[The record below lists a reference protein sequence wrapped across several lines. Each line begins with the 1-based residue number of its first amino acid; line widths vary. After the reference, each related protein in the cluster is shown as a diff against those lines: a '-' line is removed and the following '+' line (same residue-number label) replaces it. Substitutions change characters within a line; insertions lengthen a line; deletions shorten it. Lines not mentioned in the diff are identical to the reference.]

1 MMMANSPC
9 AKCSVVSG
17 RVNSGHL
24 PQHRSDSMPQTS
36 SDDRAKVEH
45 ASLGARLDGW
55 KDIASYLGKAER
67 TVKRWERDRGLPVHR
82 VPGGARSSVYARPA
96 ELEEWLKSSQDS
108 IVGSEEMATNSD
120 SITGE
125 ASGWTEAIDGPPAA
139 LIDDRRWLIGIASI
153 LLVVVALLGAV
164 LRYSRGAPEA
174 YETAS
179 AVKPSLPTAQVRELY
194 LKGRYEWS
202 QRTPDSLNRALEDF
216 TQAIAKDPKYAEAY
230 AALADTYDLLPQ
242 YTTMPERDAYARAI
256 VAARKALALDDS
268 LAEAHRALAFAEMY
282 GEWDFADSEK
292 EFRRAIELNPN
303 DPVARMWYAN
313 AFAVPGRFAESLEQM
328 NKAQELDPS
337 SHTILADKGWMLFN
351 SGKRQEGIEL
361 LKEVERSAPEFRS
374 SHIYLMLINLDLRDY
389 PAYLAEGE
397 KTAESMN
404 DPVLKDIIA
413 SARTGYGR
421 GGEDG
426 MFRNLYVKQKQY
438 YDKGMLVGTTL
449 AKTCVQMGK
458 KQEALHLLEEAYARH
473 ETDVLACLAHPDLL
487 TLKDEPRYRALLNK
501 IGFPSNPQALPAT
514 ASVADGGHLRDLWAG
529 AHH

>member
-1 MMMANSPC
+1 
-9 AKCSVVSG
+9 
-17 RVNSGHL
+17 
-24 PQHRSDSMPQTS
+24 MPLTS
-36 SDDRAKVEH
+36 SDDRANVGH

-55 KDIASYLGKAER
+55 KVIASYLGKAER
-67 TVKRWERDRGLPVHR
+67 TVKRWERERGLPVHR
-82 VPGGARSSVYARPA
+82 VPGGARASVYARPA
-96 ELEEWLKSSQDS
+96 ELEQWLELSQNS

-120 SITGE
+120 PITEE
-125 ASGWTEAIDGPPAA
+125 ASFWTEAEEGPPAA
-139 LIDDRRWLIGIASI
+139 LSEKRSWLTWVASL

-164 LRYSRGAPEA
+164 LRYSRGAARRPEA
-174 YETAS
+174 HETAS
-179 AVKPSLPTAQVRELY
+179 PVKPSSPAGDVRELY

-216 TQAIAKDPKYAEAY
+216 TQAIAKEPKYAEAY

-256 VAARKALALDDS
+256 VAARKALGLDDS

-337 SHTILADKGWMLFN
+337 SHSILADKGWMLFN

-374 SHIYLMLINLDLRDY
+374 SHVYLMLINLDLRDY

-404 DPVLKDIIA
+404 DPVLQDIIA
-413 SARTGYGR
+413 SARIGYGR
-421 GGEDG
+421 GGQEG
-426 MFRNLYVKQKQY
+426 MFRNLYVKQKEY

-458 KQEALHLLEEAYARH
+458 KQEALHLLEEAYVRH

-501 IGFPSNPQALPAT
+501 IGFPSNPQAFPAT
-514 ASVADGGHLRDLWAG
+514 ASVAHSGQLRDLSSIRLEWPSP
-529 AHH
+529 

>member
-1 MMMANSPC
+1 
-9 AKCSVVSG
+9 
-17 RVNSGHL
+17 
-24 PQHRSDSMPQTS
+24 MPLTS

-55 KDIASYLGKAER
+55 KDIASYLCKAER

-108 IVGSEEMATNSD
+108 IVESEEMATSSD

-125 ASGWTEAIDGPPAA
+125 ASGWTEAMDGPPAA
-139 LIDDRRWLIGIASI
+139 LNDDRRWLIGIASI
-153 LLVVVALLGAV
+153 LLVVVALLGAM
-164 LRYSRGAPEA
+164 LRYSKGATERLGA
-174 YETAS
+174 HETTS
-179 AVKPSLPTAQVRELY
+179 AVKPSLPTGQVRELY

-202 QRTPDSLNRALEDF
+202 QRTPDSLNRALEAF
-216 TQAIAKDPKYAEAY
+216 TQAIAEDPKYAEAY

-313 AFAVPGRFAESLEQM
+313 AFAVPGRFAESLEQI

-337 SHTILADKGWMLFN
+337 SHPILADKGWMLFN

-374 SHIYLMLINLDLRDY
+374 SHIYLMLIDLDLRDY

-413 SARTGYGR
+413 SARIGYGR
-421 GGEDG
+421 DGERG
-426 MFRNLYVKQKQY
+426 LLRNLYVKQKEY
-438 YDKGMLVGTTL
+438 YGKGMLLAMML
-449 AKTCVQMGK
+449 AKTCVLMGK

-473 ETDVLACLAHPDLL
+473 ETDVLACLTHPDLL
-487 TLKDEPRYRALLNK
+487 TLKDEPRYRALVNK
-501 IGFPSNPQALPAT
+501 IGFPSNPQALPVT
-514 ASVADGGHLRDLWAG
+514 ASVADGGEPGDLWEG